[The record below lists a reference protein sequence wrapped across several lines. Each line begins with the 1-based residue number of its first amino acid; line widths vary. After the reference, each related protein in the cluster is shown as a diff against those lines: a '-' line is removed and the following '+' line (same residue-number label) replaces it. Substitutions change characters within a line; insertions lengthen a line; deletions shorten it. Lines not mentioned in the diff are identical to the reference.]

1 MEAIA
6 KTVFPIAVAS
16 VGVLLA
22 FQGVLMI
29 VAYTV
34 LAERKVLGWIQGRIG
49 PNRVG
54 YWGML
59 QPFADLFKF
68 IFKED
73 IVPDKSTKFVYFLAP
88 LVALTCALMPIVVYP
103 FGPRLTDPLSWIAP
117 YLISAVEWIPAVGQS
132 LVDGIT
138 WLVPQAQNMP
148 LTIGRIDVGV
158 LYVLGITSVGV
169 YGIALAG
176 WSSNNKYSLMGGLR
190 SSAQMI
196 SYELAMGAS
205 VIGVVMLSGS
215 LDLGG
220 IIDAQAKS
228 PFKWFIIPQFIGF
241 VVFLISAFAETN
253 RVPFDLPEAETELVA
268 GFHTE
273 YSALKFALFFMA
285 EYVNMFTGSVMC
297 VTLFLGG
304 WYIPGLDYLA
314 RTIGIQEWLG
324 AGTVLYALVSHVGFI
339 VKICAFLFFY
349 IWIRGTLP
357 RFRFDQLMNFGW
369 KFLLPLAL
377 ANVIVTIIAVYVIEK
392 YSLF

>member
-1 MEAIA
+1 MEQIL
-6 KTVFPIAVAS
+6 KTLFPFIVYIVGLTIVF
-16 VGVLLA
+16 GVVM
-22 FQGVLMI
+22 GV

-54 YWGML
+54 PWGIM
-59 QPFADLFKF
+59 QPFADLLKF

-73 IVPDKSTKFVYFLAP
+73 LVPDKSTKFIYFLAP
-88 LVALTCALMPIVVYP
+88 LVAVTCAMMPMAIYP
-103 FGPRLTDPLSWIAP
+103 FGPTITTIDWSFLPFGLGEGVKALPLIVA
-117 YLISAVEWIPAVGQS
+117 
-132 LVDGIT
+132 
-138 WLVPQAQNMP
+138 
-148 LTIGRIDVGV
+148 RIDVGV

-205 VIGVVMLSGS
+205 VLGVVMLAGT

-220 IIDAQAKS
+220 IIEAQKHSAWWS
-228 PFKWFIIPQFIGF
+228 RWYIIPQFIGF
-241 VVFLISAFAETN
+241 IVFLIAAFAETN

-285 EYVNMFTGSVMC
+285 EYINMFTVSVMC
-297 VTLFLGG
+297 TTLFLGG
-304 WYIPGLDYLA
+304 WYVPFLGHIFAEGSIPYA
-314 RTIGIQEWLG
+314 AVSVLG
-324 AGTVLYALVSHVGFI
+324 FMA
-339 VKICAFLFFY
+339 KICAFLFLY

-357 RFRFDQLMNFGW
+357 RFRFDQLMSFGW

-377 ANVIVTIIAVYVIEK
+377 VNVILTVVIVYF
-392 YSLF
+392 LNR